1 MGLTLLVVGVSLKS
15 FTTVE
20 DFKGVEILSSSVF
33 SRLSPNRPCVADG
46 AGKPGSQT
54 QGEVLLQ
61 TGNEP
66 INRHR
71 ATTYMSHQDIHV
83 RGDSTILVL
92 GNPTPN
98 HPCV

>member
-1 MGLTLLVVGVSLKS
+1 MVCVSLKS
-15 FTTVE
+15 FTTDV
-20 DFKGVEILSSSVF
+20 DFKGVEILPSSVF
-33 SRLSPNRPCVADG
+33 SRLSPNRPCVADA

-71 ATTYMSHQDIHV
+71 AETYMSHQDIHV
-83 RGDSTILVL
+83 RGDVPFWFLEIPLQTIPVYEKLF
-92 GNPTPN
+92 
-98 HPCV
+98 